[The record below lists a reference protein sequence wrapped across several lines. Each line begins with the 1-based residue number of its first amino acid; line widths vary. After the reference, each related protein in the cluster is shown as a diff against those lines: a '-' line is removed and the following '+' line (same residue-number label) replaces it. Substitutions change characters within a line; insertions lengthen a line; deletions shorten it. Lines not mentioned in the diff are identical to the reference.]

1 MDKGVSGHYEFNDA
15 SSASRQVISDVV
27 KNVNFTIEFLKE
39 IEDTEDPDKGFI
51 SRWTA
56 NIKVEKYDKNR
67 EILGRPVFFIA
78 KEGKLPGEDGFFK
91 VFNVK
96 TVYKV

>member
-1 MDKGVSGHYEFNDA
+1 M
-15 SSASRQVISDVV
+15 V

-39 IEDTEDPDKGFI
+39 IEDTENPDKGFI

-56 NIKVEKYDKNR
+56 NIKVDKYDNTR
-67 EILGRPVFFIA
+67 DILGRPVFFIA

-96 TVYKV
+96 TVFKM